1 VSNEKG
7 AGRPCKIDQKMI
19 DEMKQYMIAGLT
31 LKDACSLLEIDTS
44 TWRRFE
50 KKNPKYAVKRKK
62 WQSMLKTQALI
73 NIAGQIMK
81 ENDAGWSAYLL
92 KREMTL
98 EEKRATN
105 ALARAQAKESRARVK
120 NIEAD
125 TRIKETKAIVAER
138 LGMEDNE
145 QLEEVL
151 NKLTKEAGKVGTDK
165 STNEETD

>member
-1 VSNEKG
+1 MSK
-7 AGRPCKIDQKMI
+7 AGRPCKINSKMI
-19 DEMKQYMIAGLT
+19 DQMKEYMVAGLS

-50 KKNPKYAVKRKK
+50 KKNPEYAVKRKG
-62 WQSMLKTQALI
+62 WQAKLKARAQF
-73 NIAGQIMK
+73 NIAKQIMNK
-81 ENDAGWSAYLL
+81 GDAGWSAYLL
-92 KREMTL
+92 KREMLL

-105 ALARAQAKESRARVK
+105 ALARAQAKEARARVK

-125 TRIKETKAIVAER
+125 TRIKEAKAIVAER

-151 NKLTKEAGKVGTDK
+151 NKLTKEAGKVGADK